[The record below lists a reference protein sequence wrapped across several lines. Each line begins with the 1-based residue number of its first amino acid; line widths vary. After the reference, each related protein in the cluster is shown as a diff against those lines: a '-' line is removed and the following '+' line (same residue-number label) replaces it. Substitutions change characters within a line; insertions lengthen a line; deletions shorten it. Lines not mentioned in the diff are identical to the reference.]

1 MAEKVVELR
10 KTQEEAAPP
19 PVVMAR
25 PRASKG
31 RLRLVLLVVI
41 PLIALVTGGYFYLA
55 SGRYISTDNA
65 YIGAQKVLIT
75 PDISGKIANVMVT
88 EGQRVNAGD
97 ALIEI
102 DPEPFRIAVTQ
113 AEARLAGV
121 RIDYANLKT
130 NFASMQK
137 RIALARE
144 TIDLKQ
150 RDLDR
155 KNTLVANRTGSQAD
169 LDNSMNGLVVAKI
182 ALEQLE
188 MQQEG
193 IRNQLLGD
201 PNLPIEKY
209 PPYAQAAAALDQA
222 KRDLDHTVLRAP
234 IAGMATQVASIQIGR

>member
-1 MAEKVVELR
+1 MRTPAS
-10 KTQEEAAPP
+10 
-19 PVVMAR
+19 
-25 PRASKG
+25 RAS
-31 RLRLVLLVVI
+31 
-41 PLIALVTGGYFYLA
+41 A
-55 SGRYISTDNA
+55 
-65 YIGAQKVLIT
+65 
-75 PDISGKIANVMVT
+75 
-88 EGQRVNAGD
+88 RVNAGD

-169 LDNSMNGLVVAKI
+169 LDNSMNGLVVAKT
-182 ALEQLE
+182 ALE
-188 MQQEG
+188 
-193 IRNQLLGD
+193 
-201 PNLPIEKY
+201 
-209 PPYAQAAAALDQA
+209 
-222 KRDLDHTVLRAP
+222 
-234 IAGMATQVASIQIGR
+234 